1 MSTGQRRLTELPRA
15 ESLRLLG
22 TVGFGRVVFTHDA
35 MPAVRPVNHLV
46 IGADIIIRSHYGA
59 AIVTAARA
67 GTGVIVCYE
76 ADAIDP
82 ATQLGWTVVAT
93 GPATLVDDPHPAAR
107 YRQAL
112 EPWVAVAGAMDEVIR
127 IRPGIITGFRV
138 DGDIK
143 PTLNGG

>member
-1 MSTGQRRLTELPRA
+1 V
-15 ESLRLLG
+15 LR
-22 TVGFGRVVFTHDA
+22 
-35 MPAVRPVNHLV
+35 PAQPLCGPVIDWIKVAFYPPAFNL
-46 IGADIIIRSHYGA
+46 ADIALRSGA